1 MIPSKWQFLGAK
13 PGLGVLFVV
22 CTTVNIF
29 FFKLSEWHH
38 QPNIDGILT
47 YLALCKEVGG
57 QDIQVNQLKT
67 LESPTALP
75 SPHSS
80 PGLQEGTKLDLSQ
93 APCGTQ

>member
-1 MIPSKWQFLGAK
+1 MTVPWSKAWSRCPFC
-13 PGLGVLFVV
+13 GLH
-22 CTTVNIF
+22 NSKHF
-29 FFKLSEWHH
+29 FF
-38 QPNIDGILT
+38 QTVRVAQFLT